1 MERFG
6 EAAASLWI
14 AGFRSPQ
21 NSGAISDG
29 IRGKTDL
36 GGSSGRWLKGL
47 FEPTPSPSHSP
58 QAPSAMPESTPS
70 ITSLVERLSGPDA
83 ADRAA
88 AAEAL
93 CRAGESAS
101 PAATA
106 LVAACGD
113 DDDGV
118 REWAAAALEE
128 LGPPPAEQI
137 ADLIPLAAASHPLVA
152 YWAVTLLGRGGEA
165 ASSAVSALEACLA
178 PGKAIEVRQ
187 RACWALGKIGP
198 AAASARAALA
208 VAAADSD
215 PRLSRLASEALALF
229 PA

>member
-1 MERFG
+1 MGGFG
-6 EAAASLWI
+6 EAVGSLRI
-14 AGFRSPQ
+14 
-21 NSGAISDG
+21 AISCSPEDAGGDPRRNRRKNRSRGIVQTMVDG
-29 IRGKTDL
+29 GVCANAVTI
-36 GGSSGRWLKGL
+36 
-47 FEPTPSPSHSP
+47 PSPHASSP
-58 QAPSAMPESTPS
+58 MPESTPS
-70 ITSLVERLSGPDA
+70 IASLVERLSGPDA
-83 ADRAA
+83 EARAS

-101 PAATA
+101 SAATA

-128 LGPPPAEQI
+128 LGPPPSEEI
-137 ADLIPLAAASHPLVA
+137 ADLIPLAAANHPLVA

-165 ASSAVSALEACLA
+165 ASSAISTLEACLA
-178 PGKAIEVRQ
+178 PEKAIEVRQ

-215 PRLSRLASEALALF
+215 PRLARLAGEALALC

>member
-1 MERFG
+1 M
-6 EAAASLWI
+6 
-14 AGFRSPQ
+14 P
-21 NSGAISDG
+21 GAIPDG
-29 IRGKTDL
+29 IREKTDL

-47 FEPTPSPSHSP
+47 FEPAPSPSHSP
-58 QAPSAMPESTPS
+58 QAPSPMPESTPS

-83 ADRAA
+83 EARAA

-137 ADLIPLAAASHPLVA
+137 AELIPLAAASHPLVA

-165 ASSAVSALEACLA
+165 ASSAVSTLEACLA

-198 AAASARAALA
+198 AAAAARAALA

-215 PRLSRLASEALALF
+215 PRLSRLAGEALALI

>member
-1 MERFG
+1 MVG
-6 EAAASLWI
+6 
-14 AGFRSPQ
+14 
-21 NSGAISDG
+21 
-29 IRGKTDL
+29 RGVYANAVTI
-36 GGSSGRWLKGL
+36 
-47 FEPTPSPSHSP
+47 PSPHPLSS
-58 QAPSAMPESTPS
+58 MPESTPS
-70 ITSLVERLSGPDA
+70 IASLVNRLSGPDA
-83 ADRAA
+83 EDRAT

-93 CRAGESAS
+93 CRAGDSAS
-101 PAATA
+101 SAATA

-128 LGPPPAEQI
+128 LGPPPSEQI

-165 ASSAVSALEACLA
+165 ASSAVSTLEACLA

-187 RACWALGKIGP
+187 RACWALGKIGL

-215 PRLSRLASEALALF
+215 PRLSRLAGEALALL

>member
-1 MERFG
+1 
-6 EAAASLWI
+6 
-14 AGFRSPQ
+14 
-21 NSGAISDG
+21 
-29 IRGKTDL
+29 
-36 GGSSGRWLKGL
+36 
-47 FEPTPSPSHSP
+47 
-58 QAPSAMPESTPS
+58 MPESTPS
-70 ITSLVERLSGPDA
+70 IASLVERLSWPDA
-83 ADRAA
+83 EARAS

-101 PAATA
+101 SAATA

-128 LGPPPAEQI
+128 LGAPPSEQI
-137 ADLIPLAAASHPLVA
+137 AELIPLAAAGHPLVA

-165 ASSAVSALEACLA
+165 ASSAVSTLEACLA

-215 PRLSRLASEALALF
+215 PRLSRLAGEALALL

>member
-1 MERFG
+1 
-6 EAAASLWI
+6 
-14 AGFRSPQ
+14 
-21 NSGAISDG
+21 
-29 IRGKTDL
+29 
-36 GGSSGRWLKGL
+36 
-47 FEPTPSPSHSP
+47 
-58 QAPSAMPESTPS
+58 MPESTPS
-70 ITSLVERLSGPDA
+70 IASLVERLSGPA
-83 ADRAA
+83 AEDRAA

-113 DDDGV
+113 DDDSV

-128 LGPPPAEQI
+128 LGPPPSEQI
-137 ADLIPLAAASHPLVA
+137 AELIPLAAASHPLVA

-165 ASSAVSALEACLA
+165 ANSAVSTLEACLA
-178 PGKAIEVRQ
+178 PEKAIEVRQ

-215 PRLSRLASEALALF
+215 PRLARLAGEALALI

>member
-1 MERFG
+1 MRRFG
-6 EAAASLWI
+6 EAAASLGI
-14 AGFRSPQ
+14 NVFRSPE
-21 NSGAISDG
+21 NARGDPDG
-29 IRGKTDL
+29 IGGKTDL
-36 GGSSGRWLKGL
+36 NATSGRWLKGA
-47 FEPTPSPSHSP
+47 FAPTPSPSHPPHSP
-58 QAPSAMPESTPS
+58 SSMSESTPS
-70 ITSLVERLSGPDA
+70 IASLVERLSGPDA
-83 ADRAA
+83 EDRAT

-93 CRAGESAS
+93 CRAGDSAS
-101 PAATA
+101 SAATA

-128 LGPPPAEQI
+128 LGPPPSEQI
-137 ADLIPLAAASHPLVA
+137 ADLIPFAAASHPLVA

-165 ASSAVSALEACLA
+165 ASSAVSILEACLA
-178 PGKAIEVRQ
+178 PEKAIEVRQ

-215 PRLSRLASEALALF
+215 PRLSRLAGEALALF

>member
-1 MERFG
+1 
-6 EAAASLWI
+6 
-14 AGFRSPQ
+14 
-21 NSGAISDG
+21 
-29 IRGKTDL
+29 
-36 GGSSGRWLKGL
+36 
-47 FEPTPSPSHSP
+47 
-58 QAPSAMPESTPS
+58 MPESTPS
-70 ITSLVERLSGPDA
+70 IASLVERLSGPDA
-83 ADRAA
+83 EDRAA

-113 DDDGV
+113 DDDSV

-128 LGPPPAEQI
+128 LGPPPSEQI
-137 ADLIPLAAASHPLVA
+137 AELIPLAAASHPLVA

-165 ASSAVSALEACLA
+165 ANSAVSALEACLA